1 MTYNTDVL
9 IIGAG
14 PAGLTAASL
23 LASYG
28 VKVMV
33 VEKYGWLADT
43 PRAHITNQ
51 ATMEVLRDLGIEG
64 AALKHASKQNM
75 MANNTFCYS
84 LAGEEFG
91 RLLSWGNHPA
101 RQADYDL
108 ASPCAMCDLPQTFLE
123 PVLLTAAGERGA
135 KIMFNSE
142 FMRFEQDAEGVT
154 TTLKDRQTG
163 GELQVRSKYMIGADG
178 ARSRVAEQL
187 GLPMTGQMGRSGS
200 MNILFDADLS
210 KYVAH
215 RPSVLYWVLQPG
227 AQVGGIGA
235 GVVRMVRP
243 WNEWLAIWGYD
254 ISQGEMKLSDEDA
267 IKIVHQLIG
276 DDTIDIKIRSTSTWT
291 VNEMWATELS
301 KGRVFCMGDAVHRHP
316 PLNGLGSNTS
326 IQDAHNLAWKL
337 KLVLDGVAGEALLDS
352 YTAERAPVG
361 EKIVT
366 RANRSMEDYPPIFD
380 ALGLIGAAS
389 PEAAKVALER
399 RKENTPEAKDR
410 RKRLYEAI
418 RKKNYE
424 YNTHGVELNNRYAST
439 AVMPDGTPEP
449 AYERDPELY
458 YHATTWPGARLP
470 HVWVNLGDRKVSTK
484 DLVGQGRFTVL
495 TGVGGE
501 AWAEAARQAGE
512 EFGLRIDCVTIGPEG
527 CDAYDIFADWY
538 YASEVEEDGCVLVRP
553 DSYVGWRSKEMP
565 DDAAGAL
572 RGAMAR
578 ILSRQ

>member
-1 MTYNTDVL
+1 MTYKTDVL

-439 AVMPDGTPEP
+439 AVMSDGTPEP

-470 HVWVNLGDRKVSTK
+470 HVWVNLGDKKVSTK

-501 AWAEAARQAGE
+501 AWAEAARQAAE

>member
-501 AWAEAARQAGE
+501 AWAEAARQAAE

-565 DDAAGAL
+565 DDAAGTL